1 MTSPIAH
8 ALTRLSECNQN
19 QIEIGPHAKDRME
32 DRNINEN
39 LIYDYLVK
47 KDVSGILQQRKNRFK
62 LFYKQ
67 DDSRINHDL
76 IIIIDFENSKEKD
89 IKVVTTYE
97 QSVKVRER

>member
-1 MTSPIAH
+1 
-8 ALTRLSECNQN
+8 
-19 QIEIGPHAKDRME
+19 
-32 DRNINEN
+32 
-39 LIYDYLVK
+39 VK

>member
-47 KDVSGILQQRKNRFK
+47 KKMFLEFFNREK
-62 LFYKQ
+62 KQ
-67 DDSRINHDL
+67 I
-76 IIIIDFENSKEKD
+76 
-89 IKVVTTYE
+89 
-97 QSVKVRER
+97 